1 MGKNLI
7 VDENMYGYAL
17 GSEGATSVYVEHCLV
32 NGSGSVFP
40 PHWHEQLLL
49 MYIKKGTLMLQCM
62 EQRILAEQDSIV
74 LVNPNEIHSTIYYI
88 YGRAYG
94 RKNHPCRAFRSYTLK
109 P

>member
-17 GSEGATSVYVEHCLV
+17 GREGATSVCVEHCLV
-32 NGSGSVFP
+32 NGSVFP

-49 MYIKKGTLMLQCM
+49 MYIKKGTLILQCM

-74 LVNPNEIHSTIYYI
+74 HV
-88 YGRAYG
+88 
-94 RKNHPCRAFRSYTLK
+94 
-109 P
+109 